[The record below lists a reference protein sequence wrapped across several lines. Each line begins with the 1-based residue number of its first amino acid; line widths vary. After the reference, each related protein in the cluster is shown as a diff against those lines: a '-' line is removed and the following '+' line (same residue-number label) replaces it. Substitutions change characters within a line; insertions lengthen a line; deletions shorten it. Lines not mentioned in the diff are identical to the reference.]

1 MRQALLVAA
10 ISLSIGACSTTIK
23 RESLP
28 FESPVIEVAPAA
40 PYERC
45 VQLEAGERLLFSY
58 RADLPMSFAIRR
70 LSGTAM
76 LSFLVRD
83 ASRDDSGIFIV
94 PQTENYC
101 MHWTPAD
108 ENVPWPTLLRFE
120 LRINPPQ

>member
-1 MRQALLVAA
+1 MRHALLVAA
-10 ISLSIGACSTTIK
+10 IALSVCACSTTIE

-28 FESPVIEVAPAA
+28 FASPVIEVAPAA

-45 VQLEAGERLLFSY
+45 VRLEAGERLLFSY
-58 RADLPMSFAIRR
+58 RADPPMSFAIRR
-70 LSGTAM
+70 QSGTAM

-83 ASRDDSGIFIV
+83 ASRDESGIFIV
-94 PQTENYC
+94 PETQDYC

-108 ENVPWPTLLRFE
+108 ENVPWPTLLRFD